1 MQNSHQDRGQRD
13 REEGGLAGQDP
24 AQTSQRQPK
33 HLSKPVGKQPENCR
47 KKKRPEKKGFKS
59 HRQSSCRP
67 SVEIRHTA
75 PTITSRLKTCA
86 QCDSSGLMRKFS
98 VFNVQFV
105 ICNARFVLF
114 LNAKHMIFECKI
126 RHLPPTQ

>member
-47 KKKRPEKKGFKS
+47 KKNGLKKGL
-59 HRQSSCRP
+59 Q
-67 SVEIRHTA
+67 IA
-75 PTITSRLKTCA
+75 PP
-86 QCDSSGLMRKFS
+86 
-98 VFNVQFV
+98 VQLQAV
-105 ICNARFVLF
+105 G
-114 LNAKHMIFECKI
+114 
-126 RHLPPTQ
+126 